1 MVLALELL
9 LRLFLSVVV
18 QEEAV
23 LKAPVVLFILLAEC
37 QAVAESAE
45 LTPLIRVMAE
55 EVAAAASAQEEVA
68 VLIMVAQHSQA
79 MEAEQAK

>member
-37 QAVAESAE
+37 QAVAESAP